1 MAMSS
6 LKDVYLD
13 QLQDLYSAC
22 KQSHSVTGALAD
34 AATEAALK
42 EALSDG
48 ATGIRDGM
56 GDIAALCEA
65 HGVSPT
71 GEHCKGMEGLVNE
84 ARAHGIDQ
92 DFDDADARDA
102 MIITQ
107 YQRMC
112 HYAIAGY
119 GCLAAFARRLGLAK
133 DEKVLRKCLDAT
145 YDGDDRMTA
154 IAVEGGVNAAAAG

>member
-22 KQSHSVTGALAD
+22 KQSHAVTNELA
-34 AATEAALK
+34 EAASDPELK
-42 EALSDG
+42 EALKDG
-48 ATGIRDGM
+48 ANGIRSGM
-56 GDIAALCEA
+56 DEIAALCEA

-84 ARAHGIDQ
+84 ARAHGIEQ

-119 GCLAAFARRLGLAK
+119 GCLVAFARRLGLD
-133 DEKVLRKCLDAT
+133 DEKTLRDCLDAT
-145 YDGDDRMTA
+145 YDGDDRMTT
-154 IAVEGGVNAAAAG
+154 IAVQGGVNAAAAD